1 MELEKIE
8 GYVRCLLESWA
19 LHEDGEERVVWETL
33 HDLLM
38 AVSRY
43 ELMSAA
49 DKDMTTKLCKK
60 LQYHFE
66 TKFSLKERKRKA
78 KKENFPPNP
87 LIKEKQKKEK
97 EENDNTHTAE
107 RNFSSLVE
115 RREEFWKECLQIGKD
130 NNYDSKKVERF
141 FCRWAQ
147 VDKTTGRMKFEDEKY
162 WNLEPRLIEW
172 MSNSYTLADDAAAT
186 RHTKARGKQQKE
198 GDEERRSK
206 DMAAEREAANARRE
220 REHEAA
226 KAGAVTMEEY
236 IAKNPDSVLAKKFG
250 KQ

>member
-1 MELEKIE
+1 M
-8 GYVRCLLESWA
+8 
-19 LHEDGEERVVWETL
+19 
-33 HDLLM
+33 
-38 AVSRY
+38 
-43 ELMSAA
+43 
-49 DKDMTTKLCKK
+49 
-60 LQYHFE
+60 
-66 TKFSLKERKRKA
+66 
-78 KKENFPPNP
+78 
-87 LIKEKQKKEK
+87 
-97 EENDNTHTAE
+97 
-107 RNFSSLVE
+107 E
-115 RREEFWKECLQIGKD
+115 RREEFWKECVQIGKD

-186 RHTKARGKQQKE
+186 RHTKARGKQAKE
-198 GDEERRSK
+198 QAETARQREQ
-206 DMAAEREAANARRE
+206 AAEREAANARRE
-220 REHEAA
+220 QDQEAS